1 MNKLGDNMKKIVV
14 LFIVGTL
21 LSFMGCD
28 GNGKDKELLEQIE
41 SLWVMSDSSLMD
53 AVKGSAQLKD
63 DVKQASEMVNMKYD
77 LLNIRLRDKQYMIPT
92 SDDSIKKVGAYFE
105 KHGTVQDRIR
115 SYHYLSSVYRDL
127 HDSPRAILNGSKA
140 LELINSTDEKDSVVL
155 MHIYSNLSFLYRCQ
169 LNMDESIRMALEYLN
184 LFPNDPWA
192 MMDIACGYQ
201 NMYDSVNAMVYYD
214 KAYNILINDTMMT
227 SHPGN
232 YCELLYIYSR
242 CGSDERADTL
252 YKCLSDLKEEDH
264 PSNYDI
270 AFGLYHKT
278 RHNLDSA
285 LYYFEHRYENAD
297 NLDGR
302 CDAAEQIMECYYKK
316 GNNAKAADWAMKSRD
331 ANDSVIAERQFDLT
345 RNALAEYHYQKDV
358 EEETRIRLRALNMQR
373 WLLVVLLLS
382 LLVGVIGYAYYVRKR
397 RRLENQ
403 ISEGRRSISQLH
415 REITEKNASMTQL
428 REQLAEVNS
437 NLDEKRIELTS
448 VIQSMVEKQRELI
461 GMKETLGKRELE
473 MIDLKTRLVE
483 TDNQISKLQYEL
495 AGKSMTNK
503 DLIKELVSKELTEMN
518 TDILELFDK
527 SLTHKVR
534 LTETQWRGFLA
545 NMDAKHPDFK
555 EQINERVP
563 RLNVALLRT
572 AYLML
577 AGLSNQ
583 QIEAIMGVSR
593 QTQWERAKK
602 LDTYVGDLLPFRK

>member
-1 MNKLGDNMKKIVV
+1 MKKIVV

-21 LSFMGCD
+21 LSFMGCN

-41 SLWVMSDSSLMD
+41 NLWVMSDSSLME
-53 AVKGSAQLKD
+53 AVMRSAQLEN
-63 DVKQASEMVNMKYD
+63 DVKQSSEMVNMKYD
-77 LLNIRLRDKQYMIPT
+77 LLNIRLRDKQDIIPT
-92 SDDSIKKVGAYFE
+92 SDDSIKKIGAYFE
-105 KHGTVQDRIR
+105 KHGTVPDRIR
-115 SYHYLSSVYRDL
+115 VYHYLSSVYRDL
-127 HDSPRAILNGSKA
+127 HDSPRAIMNDLGA
-140 LELINSTDEKDSVVL
+140 LELMNTIDEKDSIL
-155 MHIYSNLSFLYRCQ
+155 LKHIFSNLSFLYGHQ
-169 LNMDESIRMALEYLN
+169 LNMDESIRMALGYEN
-184 LFPNDPWA
+184 LVPNDPWA
-192 MMDIACGYQ
+192 MMDVASGYQ
-201 NMYDSVNAMVYYD
+201 RKADYDNAMLYYD

-252 YKCLSDLKEEDH
+252 YKCLSGLKEENH
-264 PSNYDI
+264 PSNYNI

-285 LYYFEHRYENAD
+285 LYYFEHNYENAD

-316 GNNAKAADWAMKSRD
+316 GDNAKAADWAMKFRD

-358 EEETRIRLRALNMQR
+358 EEETRIKLRALNMQR

-382 LLVGVIGYAYYVRKR
+382 LLAGVAAYAYYVRKR
-397 RRLENQ
+397 RRLESQ
-403 ISEGRRSISQLH
+403 INEGRRSISRLR
-415 REITEKNASMTQL
+415 REMEEKNDSMMQI

-437 NLDEKRIELTS
+437 SLDEKRIELTS
-448 VIQSMVEKQRELI
+448 AIQSMVEKQRELI

-534 LTETQWRGFLA
+534 LTETQWRGFFA

-555 EQINERVP
+555 EQLNERVP

-577 AGLSNQ
+577 AGLTNQ
-583 QIEAIMGVSR
+583 HIEAIMGVSR

-602 LDTYVGDLLPFRK
+602 LETYVGDLLPFRK

>member
-1 MNKLGDNMKKIVV
+1 MKKIVV

-28 GNGKDKELLEQIE
+28 GNVKDTELLEQIE
-41 SLWVMSDSSLMD
+41 NLWVMSDSSLME
-53 AVKGSAQLKD
+53 AVMRSAQLKD

-92 SDDSIKKVGAYFE
+92 SDDSIKKVAAYFE

-127 HDSPRAILNGSKA
+127 HDSPRAITNDLKA
-140 LELINSTDEKDSVVL
+140 LELIKSTDEKDSLIL

-169 LNMDESIRMALEYLN
+169 LNMDESICMALEYLN

-192 MMDIACGYQ
+192 LMDVACGYQ
-201 NMYDSVNAMVYYD
+201 NKKDSVNAMIYYD
-214 KAYNILINDTMMT
+214 KAYDIMMADSLFI
-227 SHPGN
+227 SHPSN
-232 YCELLYIYSR
+232 YLELLGIYAR
-242 CGSDERADTL
+242 YGEKEKADVLFKRL
-252 YKCLSDLKEEDH
+252 YEMKAAPL

-278 RHNLDSA
+278 HNNLDSA
-285 LYYFEHRYENAD
+285 LIYFEHRYENAD

-316 GNNAKAADWAMKSRD
+316 GDNAKAADWAMKFRD

-358 EEETRIRLRALNMQR
+358 EEETRIKLRALNMQR

-382 LLVGVIGYAYYVRKR
+382 LLAGVAAYAYYVRKR
-397 RRLENQ
+397 RRLESQ
-403 ISEGRRSISQLH
+403 INEGRRSISRLR
-415 REITEKNASMTQL
+415 REMEEKNDSMMQI

-437 NLDEKRIELTS
+437 SLDEKRIELTS

-534 LTETQWRGFLA
+534 LTETQWRGFFA

-602 LDTYVGDLLPFRK
+602 LETYVGDLLPFRK